1 MNKRIRT
8 VAAAIAVSSVLGSSA
23 AIAQENAWGFEVTP
37 YLWASGIDADVA
49 VRGREG
55 EVDLK
60 FDDLIDA
67 VDIAGALLGVAYYN
81 RFVVWTQL
89 DYMSLDSNELD
100 SDEQPARGRL
110 ESDVFMGTLAFGYGF
125 GEPNG
130 RRNVDVLLGA
140 RYADIENEITLNIG
154 RFKRAR
160 DYLDPVLIVRPS
172 FRLSERWR
180 FNPTFSIG
188 GGGDSELIW
197 ELQPQIQFQIN
208 DNLAVRF
215 GYRNLYYDIESNS
228 QQNEFDGS
236 FKGFLLGLG
245 GTFGNRPYYLP
256 ERASAS
262 APQPSNSQVRIPFAS
277 M

>member
-110 ESDVFMGTLAFGYGF
+110 ESDVFMG
-125 GEPNG
+125 
-130 RRNVDVLLGA
+130 
-140 RYADIENEITLNIG
+140 
-154 RFKRAR
+154 K
-160 DYLDPVLIVRPS
+160 
-172 FRLSERWR
+172 
-180 FNPTFSIG
+180 
-188 GGGDSELIW
+188 
-197 ELQPQIQFQIN
+197 
-208 DNLAVRF
+208 
-215 GYRNLYYDIESNS
+215 
-228 QQNEFDGS
+228 
-236 FKGFLLGLG
+236 
-245 GTFGNRPYYLP
+245 
-256 ERASAS
+256 
-262 APQPSNSQVRIPFAS
+262 
-277 M
+277 